1 MLYAR
6 LCTCAVPEQ
15 RIRPYHTTV
24 CIGAFSVWV
33 EHNEMLDIADPAI
46 LV

>member
-1 MLYAR
+1 MR
-6 LCTCAVPEQ
+6 GSVHVLCLSRGYV
-15 RIRPYHTTV
+15 RIIRTV
-24 CIGAFSVWV
+24 CVGAFSVWV